1 MVLYNKNSRRLI
13 HIFNKFSC
21 FKHNIKCNA
30 EFLLFIKMLV
40 SFYVHK
46 NTKCSQFC
54 SFIFDD
60 FNFWPT
66 SCIWDYI
73 NPPTI
78 EIYEDFIKVF
88 GSELT
93 KEHWAYGS

>member
-1 MVLYNKNSRRLI
+1 MS
-13 HIFNKFSC
+13 
-21 FKHNIKCNA
+21 
-30 EFLLFIKMLV
+30 
-40 SFYVHK
+40 HK
-46 NTKCSQFC
+46 NTTRKFSQFY

-73 NPPTI
+73 NPPSIETI
-78 EIYEDFIKVF
+78 EIYEDFIIVF

-93 KEHWAYGS
+93 KEYWG